1 MFYYISGELALTDS
15 NTAVIDA
22 GGIGYK
28 LNVSGN
34 TLGKLASDGE
44 GSRARLYTY
53 MSVRE
58 DAIELFGFYTK
69 EELAAFKL
77 LISVSGVGAKS
88 AMSVLSLLS
97 PEGFARA
104 VSSGDSKSISRAQ
117 GIGAKTAAR
126 IVLDLKDKIA
136 KEIETSDVNSA
147 IDTIADSTSSGSE
160 YSEALNALL
169 VLGYSRSEAAY
180 ALRGLSTENAGIE
193 DLIRQALKKLMK
205 Q

>member
-44 GSRARLYTY
+44 GSRTRLYTY

-136 KEIETSDVNSA
+136 KEIETSDVNTA
-147 IDTIADSTSSGSE
+147 TDMVADTVGSGSE

-180 ALRGLSTENAGIE
+180 ALRGLSIENAGIE

>member
-34 TLGKLASDGE
+34 TLGKLALEKE
-44 GSRARLYTY
+44 GSKVRLYTY

-69 EELAAFKL
+69 EELSAFKL

-88 AMSVLSLLS
+88 AMSVLSILS

-104 VSSGDSKSISRAQ
+104 VSSGDSKSIARAQ
-117 GIGAKTAAR
+117 GIGSKTAAR

-136 KEIETSDVNSA
+136 KEIDVKGSDALDAVQNAIETGN
-147 IDTIADSTSSGSE
+147 E
-160 YSEALNALL
+160 YTEALNALL
-169 VLGYSRSEAAY
+169 VLGYSRTEAAY
-180 ALRGLSTENAGIE
+180 ALRGINTENAEIE
-193 DLIRQALKKLMK
+193 EIIRMALKNLMK